1 MEITESVLL
10 IISLI
15 AMVVVTIASIIPF
28 MPGPIFIWGIG
39 LATAFLTGFTRITPL
54 ATVIMTLLMIAG
66 STTPYWLPLFGMRG
80 EGISCLTS
88 VGSIVGGLVG
98 TFVIPIPI
106 LGTILGSIGGALIV
120 EFMRIGEI
128 QRAMRAGRVAFKM
141 YLVGAFIDFAFCMS
155 IIAVFLISAWT
166 TG

>member
-1 MEITESVLL
+1 MEISESVLL
-10 IISLI
+10 IVSLI
-15 AMVVVTIASIIPF
+15 AMVVVTVASIIPF
-28 MPGPIFIWGIG
+28 LPGPIFVWGIG
-39 LATAFLTGFTRITPL
+39 LAAAFLTNFTRITPF
-54 ATVIMTLLMIAG
+54 ATVVMTLLMIAG

-80 EGISCLTS
+80 EGIGCMTS

-128 QRAMRAGRVAFKM
+128 QRAMRAGRIAFKM
-141 YLVGAFIDFAFCMS
+141 YLIGAFIDLAFCLS
-155 IIAVFLISAWT
+155 IIAVFVISVWS